1 MAFEPKKINPIDLQ
15 PRVAVGVDIPFSG
28 NGVFNQTFQT
38 VDAIKANLINYLL
51 TGKGERYFNPS
62 FGSGLRNLLF
72 SNIGKETLTNV
83 EISIKGALK
92 TYFPQLNIINLSL
105 LDRTDE
111 NIIQLKLNFSIAG
124 TKIEDEL
131 LINFE
136 E

>member
-15 PRVAVGVDIPFSG
+15 PRTAVGINIPFSS
-28 NGVFNQTFQT
+28 NAVFNQTFQT

-51 TGKGERYFNPS
+51 TGRGERYFNPS

-72 SNIGKETLTNV
+72 SNIGKETLVNV
-83 EISIKGALK
+83 EISIKEALK
-92 TYFPQLNIINLSL
+92 TYFPQLNILNLSL
-105 LDRTDE
+105 VDRTDE

-124 TKIEDEL
+124 TKIKDEL

>member
-1 MAFEPKKINPIDLQ
+1 M
-15 PRVAVGVDIPFSG
+15 GGDIPFSG
-28 NGVFNQTFQT
+28 KAVFNQTFQT

-51 TGKGERYFNPS
+51 TGRGERYFNPS
-62 FGSGLRNLLF
+62 FGSGLRKLLF
-72 SNIGKETLTNV
+72 SNIGKETLVNV
-83 EISIKGALK
+83 EISIKEALK
-92 TYFPQLNIINLSL
+92 NYFPQLNITNLQL

-124 TKIEDEL
+124 TKISDEL

>member
-1 MAFEPKKINPIDLQ
+1 M
-15 PRVAVGVDIPFSG
+15 
-28 NGVFNQTFQT
+28 
-38 VDAIKANLINYLL
+38 INYLL

-83 EISIKGALK
+83 EVSIKGALK
-92 TYFPQLNIINLSL
+92 TYFPQLNILNLSL

>member
-28 NGVFNQTFQT
+28 KGVFNQTFQT

-83 EISIKGALK
+83 EVSIKGALK
-92 TYFPQLNIINLSL
+92 TYFPQLNILNLSL

>member
-1 MAFEPKKINPIDLQ
+1 MAFDAKKINPIDLK
-15 PRVAVGVDIPFSG
+15 PRVAVGVDIPFSCKA
-28 NGVFNQTFQT
+28 VFNQTFQT

-51 TGKGERYFNPS
+51 TGRGERYFNPS
-62 FGSGLRNLLF
+62 FGSGLRKLLF
-72 SNIGKETLTNV
+72 SNIGKETLVNV
-83 EISIKGALK
+83 EISIKEALK
-92 TYFPQLNIINLSL
+92 NYFPQLNITNLQL

-124 TKIEDEL
+124 TKISDEL

>member
-15 PRVAVGVDIPFSG
+15 PRVAVGVDLPFSG
-28 NGVFNQTFQT
+28 RAVFNSTFQT

-51 TGKGERYFNPS
+51 TGRGERYFNPS

-72 SNIGKETLTNV
+72 ENIGKETLVNV
-83 EISIKGALK
+83 EIAVKEALK
-92 TYFPQLNIINLSL
+92 NYFPQLNILNLSL
-105 LDRTDE
+105 EDRTDE

>member
-15 PRVAVGVDIPFSG
+15 PRTAVGINIPFSS
-28 NGVFNQTFQT
+28 NAVFNQTFQT
-38 VDAIKANLINYLL
+38 VDAIKANFINYLL
-51 TGKGERYFNPS
+51 TGRGERYFNPS

-72 SNIGKETLTNV
+72 SNIGKETLVNV
-83 EISIKGALK
+83 EISIKEALK
-92 TYFPQLNIINLSL
+92 TYFPQLNILNLSL
-105 LDRTDE
+105 VDRTDE

-124 TKIEDEL
+124 TKIKDEL